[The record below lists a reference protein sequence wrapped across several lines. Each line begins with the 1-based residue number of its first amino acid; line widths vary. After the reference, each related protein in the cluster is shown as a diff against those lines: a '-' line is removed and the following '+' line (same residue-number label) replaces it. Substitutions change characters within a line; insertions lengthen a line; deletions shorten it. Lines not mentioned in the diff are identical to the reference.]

1 MSKMIHSKYG
11 YETREATGMF
21 ARLDKW
27 VSEKKKEDKRRPT
40 SKQQKRGLED
50 VH

>member
-11 YETREATGMF
+11 YETREAIGMF

-27 VSEKKKEDKRRPT
+27 VSEKRKDDKHR
-40 SKQQKRGLED
+40 SDNEQQKRASD
-50 VH
+50 NVH